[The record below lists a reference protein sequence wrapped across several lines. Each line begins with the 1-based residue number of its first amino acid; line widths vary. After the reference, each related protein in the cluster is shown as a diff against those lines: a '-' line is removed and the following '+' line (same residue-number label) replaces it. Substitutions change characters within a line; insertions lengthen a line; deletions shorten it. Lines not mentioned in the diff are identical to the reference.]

1 MPTHYIIFTGLLLL
15 LLAGCTVTRTP
26 PAGGALQGGTV
37 IVERLPPVAEPGGAE
52 SPQKSAAPAG
62 TVIIERLPPLPEAA
76 PKPEVLPKIPVA
88 PASPAETTPGASAA
102 ATDKPAAKAPAKVA
116 AAAPRAPQPQPQP
129 QPQQPQKLP
138 AATPAAPPPLALA
151 ALEQR
156 LRDTDAIGVFTKIT
170 LKNQIDD
177 LLHRFKAHYEGGSNT
192 TLAQLRQIFDQL
204 LLKAHS
210 LLKDGDPALA
220 GTIMNSRE
228 AIWSVLTDPVR
239 FAKL

>member
-1 MPTHYIIFTGLLLL
+1 MPAPYILFTGLLLL
-15 LLAGCTVTRTP
+15 LSAGCTVTRTP

-37 IVERLPPVAEPGGAE
+37 IVERLPAVAQEPGSAE

-62 TVIIERLPPLPEAA
+62 TVIIERLLPLPEVA
-76 PKPEVLPKIPVA
+76 PQIPVA
-88 PASPAETTPGASAA
+88 PASPAAAAPGAGVAA
-102 ATDKPAAKAPAKVA
+102 ADKPAAKAPAKVA
-116 AAAPRAPQPQPQP
+116 AAAPRAPQPQPQ
-129 QPQQPQKLP
+129 QPQKPP

-170 LKNQIDD
+170 LKNQVDD
-177 LLHRFKAHYEGGSNT
+177 LLHRFKAHYEGGGNA
-192 TLAQLRQIFDQL
+192 TLAQLRQIYDQL
-204 LLKAHS
+204 LQKAHG

-220 GTIMNSRE
+220 GAIMNSRE
-228 AIWSVLTDPVR
+228 AMWSVLTDPVR